1 MYDCGH
7 VLLGLR
13 FCIDKMCMK
22 IAPTGSHKEA
32 LIVAHTK
39 SVVMVDPVILAV
51 AVEMVTRISQVLFAK
66 KTQHNSLLF
75 IVNLDNVYCPYNADR
90 EREL

>member
-66 KTQHNSLLF
+66 KTPTQF
-75 IVNLDNVYCPYNADR
+75 IVVHCKPRQLLLP
-90 EREL
+90 L